1 MYLQH
6 GKRTLHSAIL
16 INLLLCSPLAL
27 STNQWRGEVTVSGRI
42 ITSACTIDTENVD
55 QTITIATLPISYII
69 NNGQSD
75 WRAFNIKLV
84 NCFLERFNPGNDK
97 WRYFSVTFYG
107 REDAGLFGVDGNAKG
122 FALQISD
129 SLGNIVTP
137 GVPMVRNELELV
149 AMQFNYGL
157 RLVGNNPVMKAG
169 SYYSTVHFQMDY
181 F

>member
-1 MYLQH
+1 MYSQR
-6 GKRTLHSAIL
+6 GKRILHSAVL
-16 INLLLCSPLAL
+16 INLWLCSPLAL
-27 STNQWRGEVTVSGRI
+27 STKQWRGEVTVSGRI

-75 WRAFNIKLV
+75 WRAFNIKLG
-84 NCFLERFNPGNDK
+84 NCFLERFNPESDR

-107 REDAGLFGVDGNAKG
+107 KEDAGLFGVDGDAKG

-129 SLGNIVTP
+129 GQGNIITP
-137 GVPMVRNELELV
+137 GVPMIRNELEPG
-149 AMQFNYGL
+149 AMQFNYSL

-169 SYYSTVHFQMDY
+169 GYYSIVHFQMDY